1 MAETTM
7 IHLTG
12 RDEAVTVAMS
22 LEELLTALDTDRP
35 LARLDAGDGTSLLVN
50 PAHVVSAQSF
60 EQASRGAL
68 FGA

>member
-7 IHLTG
+7 IHLIG
-12 RDEAVTVAMS
+12 RDEAVSVSMTV
-22 LEELLTALDTDRP
+22 EELLAALETDRP
-35 LARLDAGDGTSLLVN
+35 LAQLDTGDGTSLFVN

-60 EQASRGAL
+60 EPASRGAL